1 MTSIQPLPAA
11 QTLPHGPDARGR
23 PSSPRAAATE
33 PTDGTVG
40 DKIDLSP
47 AARRL
52 TGAEK
57 SNQSTANRARAI
69 LEASPQ
75 LAEQP
80 FGRIVSQVARGL
92 LSLED
97 VIAKAPEDGEDAT
110 QVDGGEE
117 TSPTQTA
124 TSSIGD
130 AQALIG
136 DLIEELTEGLVEDD
150 EPVDLIA

>member
-1 MTSIQPLPAA
+1 MSSIQSLSAA
-11 QTLPHGPDARGR
+11 QTRPHGSEGRGR
-23 PSSPRAAATE
+23 PTIPSIAATE
-33 PTDGTVG
+33 PTGGTVD

-47 AARRL
+47 AASRL

-57 SNQSTANRARAI
+57 SSQSTANRARAI
-69 LEASPQ
+69 LEASPE

-97 VIAKAPEDGEDAT
+97 VIAKALEDGEDAT

-136 DLIEELTEGLVEDD
+136 DLIEQLTEGLVEND